1 MVTLSRDIIGRF
13 PPKTRYGLAG
23 DKVEIISLHGHVF
36 IVQGSCGLRF
46 CAIADDLS
54 GVPKEML
61 AQAMEAESQMKVN
74 PSVSSPA
81 APHKN
86 APEGSPAIPSSKK
99 QYKAAAP
106 DSRCPVNQKS
116 LFWR

>member
-36 IVQGSCGLRF
+36 IVQGSRGLRF

-54 GVPKEML
+54 GVPEEML
-61 AQAMEAESQMKVN
+61 VQAMEAESQMKIQ

-81 APHKN
+81 APHKSE
-86 APEGSPAIPSSKK
+86 PDRKPATASSKK

-106 DSRCPVNQKS
+106 DPVPAGNQRS
-116 LFWR
+116 LF